1 MTITTALLLYSLCG
15 IVTLAIMESLFEAI
29 DKVDP
34 ELNDPLTFMNRVVLF
49 MLWPIGL
56 FLMLKGFLEGL
67 RD

>member
-1 MTITTALLLYSLCG
+1 
-15 IVTLAIMESLFEAI
+15 MESLFEAI

-34 ELNDPLTFMNRVVLF
+34 DLNAPLTFMNRVVLF